1 MTNWLIKLNHRM
13 QTALHY
19 DFCPSANRWV
29 YWIKHPLACVTLV
42 GIVGAVC
49 SLLVNP
55 HAWSIVAVI
64 AAIGLLGT
72 IWPWIAIRGI
82 QCDLTFERRRGRE
95 GQPANVRLKIRNRCP
110 WPVWGLSLQKGFA
123 VSGESREGIALSS
136 ISGSST
142 VEFLWPFVPPRRGVY
157 PLENP
162 IIETGFPF
170 GICHGQKPA
179 RCSGELL
186 VWPASVSLRGMPDAV
201 EIQPRQTR
209 LADRRVGDMGD
220 IIGTREFRMGDP
232 LRRVHWGQTA
242 RHRRLIV
249 TERQAP
255 ASCAMQLVVDIDAAS
270 HDGTDS
276 NGTLEQTLRLV
287 ASLCESL
294 HAQHSDLDC
303 LIGSERI
310 SIGSSQGELQRLLDQ
325 LARIPAGGLRTSG
338 TTCRFHGA
346 RRKSRFVIT
355 TPQSFLKHLGHHHS
369 ATSGDRFILIT
380 PCHAAEV
387 SGTTG
392 SCGCH
397 SWLEIQASES
407 LESVL
412 PQRWRRACHV

>member
-1 MTNWLIKLNHRM
+1 MINWLFQLNQRL
-13 QTALHY
+13 QTALHH
-19 DFCPSANRWV
+19 DFCPGANRWV
-29 YWIKHPLACVTLV
+29 YWVKHPLTCVTLV

-55 HAWSIVAVI
+55 QAWSIVAVI

-82 QCDLTFERRRGRE
+82 QCDLVFERRRGRE
-95 GQPANVRLKIRNRCP
+95 GQPVNVRLQIRNRCP
-110 WPVWGLSLQKGFA
+110 WPVWGLSLQQGFV
-123 VSGESREGIALSS
+123 VSGESQEGIALSC
-136 ISGSST
+136 IGGGST

-157 PLENP
+157 PVESP

-170 GICHGQKPA
+170 GICHGRKLA
-179 RCSGELL
+179 RCSGELV
-186 VWPASVSLRGMPDAV
+186 VWPSSVSLCGMPDAV

-242 RHRRLIV
+242 RHRKLIV

-255 ASCAMQLVVDIDAAS
+255 ASCAMQLVVDIDAQS
-270 HDGTDS
+270 HDGTGPV
-276 NGTLEQTLRLV
+276 GTLEQTLRVV

-303 LIGSERI
+303 LIGSERV
-310 SIGSSQGELQRLLDQ
+310 SIGSSQSDLQRLLDQ
-325 LARIPAGGLRTSG
+325 LARIPPGGVQSSG

-355 TPQSFLKHLGHHHS
+355 TPRSFLKHLGHHHS

-380 PCHAAEV
+380 PPHSSEAQ
-387 SGTTG
+387 GITG
-392 SCGCH
+392 NCGCH
-397 SWLEIQASES
+397 SWLEVQATES
-407 LESVL
+407 LGEVL
-412 PQRWRRACHV
+412 PQRWRRSCHA

>member
-1 MTNWLIKLNHRM
+1 MMNWLINLNHHL
-13 QTALHY
+13 QTVLHY
-19 DFCPSANRWV
+19 DFCPSVNRWV
-29 YWIKHPLACVTLV
+29 YWIKHPLTCVTLV
-42 GIVGAVC
+42 GIVGVIC

-55 HAWSIVAVI
+55 QAWSIVAVI
-64 AAIGLLGT
+64 AAIGVLGT

-95 GQPANVRLKIRNRCP
+95 GHPVNVRLKIRNHFP

-123 VSGESREGIALSS
+123 VSGESREGIALSC
-136 ISGSST
+136 IGGGST

-157 PLENP
+157 PLESP
-162 IIETGFPF
+162 MIETGFPF
-170 GICHGQKPA
+170 GICHGSKWV
-179 RCSGELL
+179 RCSGELV

-220 IIGTREFRMGDP
+220 MIGTREFRMGDP
-232 LRRVHWGQTA
+232 LRRVHWAQTA

-270 HDGTDS
+270 HDGADS
-276 NGTLEQTLRLV
+276 DGTLEQALRV
-287 ASLCESL
+287 AASLCESL

-303 LIGSERI
+303 LIGNERL
-310 SIGSSQGELQRLLDQ
+310 SIGSSQTDLHRLLDQ
-325 LARIPAGGLRTSG
+325 LARIPNGGIPSSG
-338 TTCRFHGA
+338 TICRFHGA

-355 TPQSFLKHLGHHHS
+355 TPRSFLRHLGHHHS

-380 PCHAAEV
+380 PPHA
-387 SGTTG
+387 SGEEETSG

-397 SWLEIQASES
+397 SWLEVQTTDS
-407 LESVL
+407 LAEVL